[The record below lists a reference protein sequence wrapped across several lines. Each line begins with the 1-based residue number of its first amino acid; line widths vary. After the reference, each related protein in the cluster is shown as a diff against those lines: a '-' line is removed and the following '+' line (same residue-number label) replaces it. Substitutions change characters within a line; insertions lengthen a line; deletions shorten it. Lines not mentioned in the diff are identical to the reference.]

1 MQNDRINTEAGSR
14 MPSSMVKTKSKLDM
28 MNPDE
33 IRAFFKNREDFAAQ
47 HRGGKI
53 EPGFSAKELAQRQ
66 EFSYG
71 REFAKGR
78 PYSRHFENTELDEG
92 LKDWLQRMAVAG
104 ILVGSVAGVG
114 SINNAINNSVPAI
127 QAMNKALD
135 TAQEKGDTQ
144 LIAQIQKDLQDA
156 KLRLDIGKDL
166 NQVRYLQDKYKNFMP
181 ADYKSNSADV
191 KFKELEHTN
200 ESEIVMS
207 KDGFIQSLASKIMQ
221 PQKGLG
227 KAEFDDRLLA
237 KMYKLLTGHDVEID
251 GNKFT
256 VRIDNKKQ
264 TEDADMDA
272 QFKSDVLRFLN
283 MKMAGIERQL
293 QITPAN
299 TPEEKENKEF
309 AMKLF
314 DFVQKKLEQRD
325 DGNNT
330 LQVPRSMMKK
340 ESAQDTSKV
349 LEEGLRKNDLE
360 GMIYPLIEIDTFRS
374 KMGED
379 HDVCVITFQSKDRHP
394 AKDFM
399 EFIEKGYPFVLDAD
413 VSAGENKDGEYSIFV
428 EIERS
433 PKIAENI
440 MEMIFGVSKL
450 TNIHDWEFKYYKSS
464 DKQNVNTE
472 NLKKTVPVSKR
483 MYEQTM
489 NRFRTDE
496 VRSFFSRTLMDDLS
510 FENNIIT
517 IYKPFNNKYQFELI
531 GEGDGKLIEGL
542 ADAPNIDA
550 GATAEVFWLT
560 KVIGD
565 YNINKIGEDY
575 AFTNGNRTM
584 ILKRR

>member
-1 MQNDRINTEAGSR
+1 
-14 MPSSMVKTKSKLDM
+14 
-28 MNPDE
+28 
-33 IRAFFKNREDFAAQ
+33 
-47 HRGGKI
+47 
-53 EPGFSAKELAQRQ
+53 
-66 EFSYG
+66 
-71 REFAKGR
+71 
-78 PYSRHFENTELDEG
+78 
-92 LKDWLQRMAVAG
+92 
-104 ILVGSVAGVG
+104 
-114 SINNAINNSVPAI
+114 
-127 QAMNKALD
+127 
-135 TAQEKGDTQ
+135 
-144 LIAQIQKDLQDA
+144 
-156 KLRLDIGKDL
+156 
-166 NQVRYLQDKYKNFMP
+166 
-181 ADYKSNSADV
+181 
-191 KFKELEHTN
+191 
-200 ESEIVMS
+200 
-207 KDGFIQSLASKIMQ
+207 
-221 PQKGLG
+221 
-227 KAEFDDRLLA
+227 
-237 KMYKLLTGHDVEID
+237 
-251 GNKFT
+251 
-256 VRIDNKKQ
+256 
-264 TEDADMDA
+264 
-272 QFKSDVLRFLN
+272 
-283 MKMAGIERQL
+283 
-293 QITPAN
+293 
-299 TPEEKENKEF
+299 
-309 AMKLF
+309 
-314 DFVQKKLEQRD
+314 
-325 DGNNT
+325 
-330 LQVPRSMMKK
+330 
-340 ESAQDTSKV
+340 
-349 LEEGLRKNDLE
+349 
-360 GMIYPLIEIDTFRS
+360 MIYPLIEIDTFRS

-464 DKQNVNTE
+464 DKQSVSTE